1 MATYIARCH
10 MTLHDNLY
18 YASHEFGR
26 FYETEKYLHNY
37 GLTYALGL
45 VQPAPAYFNGS
56 QEPHYQEELH
66 PERVGSYYVTPAYPL
81 RVDFAFITFKMATV
95 PYYSLTPK
103 ENRNRVV
110 FGRAKELAPGSTF
123 EFFVF
128 CEDKKLLPRW
138 IRLGKWMAKAEIT
151 HKWYTVGSEEARAV
165 ELKQP
170 QLVACPINPLDI
182 SQSRLSS
189 FDIIVMPPAS
199 LLTNSR
205 VTGPCCKLSADE
217 FFGDSKKEDKYVPLQ
232 MSYFGGEVI
241 GR

>member
-1 MATYIARCH
+1 MGRR
-10 MTLHDNLY
+10 
-18 YASHEFGR
+18 SHVTR
-26 FYETEKYLHNY
+26 KSYE
-37 GLTYALGL
+37 
-45 VQPAPAYFNGS
+45 
-56 QEPHYQEELH
+56 

-128 CEDKKLLPRW
+128 AEEKGQLPRW
-138 IRLGKWMAKAEIT
+138 IRLGKWMAKAEII
-151 HKWYTVGSEEARAV
+151 HKWYTVGTEAAKVV

-182 SQSRLSS
+182 PRNRLSA
-189 FDIIVMPPAS
+189 FDVVVMPPAS
-199 LLTNSR
+199 LLTNPR
-205 VTGPCCKLSADE
+205 ITGPCCRLPADD
-217 FFGDSKKEDKYVPLQ
+217 FFRDSKKQDRYVPLH
-232 MSYFGGEVI
+232 MGYFAGE
-241 GR
+241 GTTR